1 MTRSFLS
8 KMARASVLAVLALGT
23 LCAVGCGDDDGPGDS
38 PCRYHPQSC
47 GGDLGGNCDRNGDCG
62 SGFCCKAPKECGG
75 GMCTYECRGDYDCP
89 RDMGCEHGV
98 CFLLCYSDND
108 CAVGQTC
115 GHDHSVCEWK

>member
-1 MTRSFLS
+1 
-8 KMARASVLAVLALGT
+8 
-23 LCAVGCGDDDGPGDS
+23 
-38 PCRYHPQSC
+38 
-47 GGDLGGNCDRNGDCG
+47 
-62 SGFCCKAPKECGG
+62 
-75 GMCTYECRGDYDCP
+75 MCTYECRGDYDCP